1 MVATAAKAKEADS
14 MADGGFEN
22 EMFEKP
28 KSNLEVDKL
37 FRICFKQSGSDLH
50 LKTGKPPMIRYKGDI
65 RALDLPVLTPR
76 DMERLL
82 MPMLTERLKR
92 IFMRDGGADFAHVID
107 DGAARFR
114 VNMFKQRGDM
124 GLVARLVNNVIPG
137 FDKLFLPP
145 VLGEIC
151 MIHQGLIILA
161 GITGSG
167 KSTTIGSMLNYVNAR
182 RRCHILTIEDPI
194 EFLFTDD
201 KAVIN
206 QREVGI
212 DVSSWEIALK
222 HAMREDPDVM
232 LVGEMRDHETF
243 SAAVHAAETG
253 HLVFGTIHA
262 NTAPSTIGR
271 ILDLFPP
278 DFHNA
283 IRQTMVFNLK
293 AVVAQKLLKTTPEWQ
308 AKGVFRVP
316 INEIMIMNARAR
328 KIVSQSEDEK
338 LPDLLKVCESEGMQ
352 DFTKALV
359 DRVEADMITRDA
371 AFEVAPNPEALKMAL
386 KGIKIPVSGLV

>member
-1 MVATAAKAKEADS
+1 MSATATKRKHEVDE
-14 MADGGFEN
+14 GEFEQD
-22 EMFEKP
+22 MFEKP
-28 KSNLEVDKL
+28 KTNLEVDKL
-37 FRICFKQSGSDLH
+37 FRICFKQGASDLH
-50 LKTGKPPMIRYKGDI
+50 LKTGKPPMMRYKGDI
-65 RALDLPVLTPR
+65 RSLDLPPLTAR

-82 MPMLTERLKR
+82 MPMMTERLKK
-92 IFMRDGGADFAHVID
+92 IFLRDGGADFAHVID

-114 VNMFKQRGDM
+114 VNILKQRGDM

-145 VLGEIC
+145 VLGEVC
-151 MIHQGLIILA
+151 MIHQGLVILA

-201 KAVIN
+201 KAVVN

-212 DVSSWEIALK
+212 DVVSWEVALK

-243 SAAVHAAETG
+243 SAAMHAAETG
-253 HLVFGTIHA
+253 HMVFGTIHA

-271 ILDLFPP
+271 ILDLFPA

-293 AVVAQKLLKTTPEWQ
+293 AVIAQKLLKTTPEWQ
-308 AKGVFRVP
+308 AKGIFRVP

-328 KIVSQSEDEK
+328 KIVSEGMDEK
-338 LPDLLKVCESEGMQ
+338 LPDLLKVCEAEGMQ

-359 DRVEADMITRDA
+359 DRVEADMISRDT
-371 AFEVAPNPEALKMAL
+371 AFEVAPNPESLKMAL